1 VASVEVTTE
10 RDPSLRA
17 VLVLLGTALP
27 IYVADQVTKAAV
39 VASLELGQRV
49 ELLGDVVMLWHA
61 RNTGGAFSI
70 LQGQLW
76 LFVPVTIVALGM
88 VAYFHRTL
96 RDRSP
101 WIQVVLGMILGGAL
115 GNFTDRIRLG
125 YVVDFVS
132 VGIGDLRWPTFN
144 VADPAV
150 VGGIILLV
158 GYLTFVDRQPRDR

>member
-1 VASVEVTTE
+1 MEVTTE